1 MISKL
6 KSFTAI
12 ILILMFNSHVY
23 AAPMGGNVVH
33 GNANITQNGSNTI
46 INQNSDSAIINWD
59 SFDINKG
66 ESVHFNQNSSSSIVL
81 NRVTNGMPTNIFGNL
96 SANGNVFVLNQAGVL
111 IGKGAS
117 INTNSFLAG
126 AANIND
132 KDFIAGKYHFY
143 NAQGSVIN
151 NGNIKVQNGGYAVL
165 LGKNVENNGLIA
177 AKLGKIY
184 LSSGEAFRMDMS
196 GNDLIGVYIEKGADS
211 AITTNT
217 GKLHAEGGTI
227 VMTAKNASD
236 VIRQAVNNSGVVDAS
251 SISYEG
257 GKVILG
263 AENGEVVN
271 TGEIDASSK
280 TQSAG
285 SIEINAENIINNG
298 SLLVN
303 GLNGGTVDLYAKNL
317 LQLKENT
324 IIQANAYGY
333 GNGGNIFLISPN
345 RAESYKGAKIEANSI
360 YGKGGF
366 IELSGHKSVYSFG
379 DFYTKSLYGAFGK
392 FVLDPSDMFIGYY
405 ANLAE
410 DDNNNVS
417 GDGNTYVDIAWLN
430 KQLANTD
437 VELKSLPGNGS
448 GNITLNSG
456 VTINGAQG
464 LTLNAS
470 NNINLL
476 GDITVNKL
484 SLLASGNITGNNA
497 INVTG
502 DINATSKNG
511 NIQLTKL
518 NITGKSTFLAE
529 NGNVFLVGD
538 SLGTINHIAGKNVG
552 VEVTGAGGIIGDTT
566 VTNRAVI
573 EGQEVTLKSAGAI
586 TASVETKKLSAES
599 TIGAIEITNH
609 NRGETILLKYF
620 GGLASK
626 YTQDEGTINLSY
638 IPQDAI
644 SANGLTIESTY
655 GTIFAKDRLEAIKNY
670 AGLTLNANI
679 IHFVETGNTA
689 LTIDDSVITGTAV
702 KYIFDNVGDIT
713 VGSINSNKLTNS
725 GLEVISRS
733 GAVNSTSDIK
743 AMYFSATATKDIN
756 VTSALLGGA
765 SFESYNGN
773 ITYTHKGG
781 SISIRGLKALNGE
794 ISVKLES
801 LMPGVPTITKL
812 FISGIASNKP
822 INLDVANASTVSILG
837 TGQTALNINLKN
849 GSTKYKLDV
858 SNSRDLTINNTG
870 NTFTELSLESGGNLN
885 LTGANS
891 TITADNGIS
900 LTGKTING
908 NANMALTATDVYI
921 NLLSGT
927 QSYDISA
934 TNIDLNGSNL
944 NVKLLKDATFKDIDL
959 DKSAGNITGTLNI
972 TSENKVNLDGKMNVA
987 NLNIDALAFDF
998 GTDKIGIINGEN
1010 INITAKNDI
1019 TGIGKVTAYRTEM
1032 KGNTIGVN
1040 GALVVNSDFAYFTST
1055 AEKKAPSD
1063 LLISIGT
1070 SDWIY
1075 AYKNYVFNTSGD
1087 GLSYIGGRQVDYA
1100 ANHQM
1105 KESRIRGKLP
1115 IEATNIDKVEGDD
1128 LMKGGRLIDPS
1139 QLITVEKAKPEN
1151 VKSIQKRNKNIELK

>member
-46 INQNSDSAIINWD
+46 INQNSNSAIINWD

-111 IGKGAS
+111 IGKGAT

-132 KDFIAGKYHFY
+132 KDFIAGKYNFY

-211 AITTNT
+211 ALTTNT

-303 GLNGGTVDLYAKNL
+303 GLNGGTVDLYAKNI

-430 KQLANTD
+430 KQLTNTD
-437 VELKSLPGNGS
+437 VELKSLPVNGS

-456 VTINGAQG
+456 VTINSAKG

-476 GDITVNKL
+476 GDINVGKL

-518 NITGKSTFLAE
+518 TIGGKSTFLAE

-552 VEVTGAGGIIGDTT
+552 VEVTGAGNNITGDTT

-573 EGQEVTLKSAGAI
+573 EGQEVTLKSVGAI
-586 TASVETKKLSAES
+586 TASVDTKKLSAES
-599 TIGAIEITNH
+599 TTGAIDITNH

-620 GGLASK
+620 GGAASK

-644 SANGLTIESTY
+644 NTTGLTIESTY
-655 GTIFAKDRLEAIKNY
+655 GTIFAKDRLEAIKKYTN
-670 AGLTLNANI
+670 LTLNANI

-689 LTIDDSVITGTAV
+689 LTIDNSVITGTAV

-713 VGSINSNKLTNS
+713 VGNIDTTKLTNS

-733 GAVNSTSDIK
+733 GAVNSTSDIN
-743 AMYFSATATKDIN
+743 AMYFGATAAKDIN
-756 VTSALLGGA
+756 VTSMFLGGA

-773 ITYTHKGG
+773 ITYTHNGG
-781 SISIRGLKALNGE
+781 PISIRGLKALNGE
-794 ISVKLES
+794 ISVKLGLE
-801 LMPGVPTITKL
+801 GNL
-812 FISGIASNKP
+812 FISGLASNKP
-822 INLDVANASTVSILG
+822 INLDVAKASTVSILG
-837 TGQTALNINLKN
+837 TGQTALTINLTN
-849 GSTKYKLDV
+849 GNNNYKLSA

-870 NTFTELSLESGGNLN
+870 NTFTDLMLESGGNLN
-885 LTGANS
+885 LTGANG
-891 TITADNGIS
+891 TITADNDIS

-927 QSYDISA
+927 QSYDITA
-934 TNIDLNGSNL
+934 TKIDLNGSNL
-944 NVKLLKDATFKDIDL
+944 NVKLLQEATLKDIDL

-972 TSENKVNLDGKMNVA
+972 TSEHNVNLDGKMNVE
-987 NLNIDALAFDF
+987 NLNINALAFDF

-1010 INITAKNDI
+1010 INITTKNDI

-1070 SDWIY
+1070 GDWIY
-1075 AYKNYVFNTSGD
+1075 AYKNYLFKTSGD

-1128 LMKGGRLIDPS
+1128 LIKGGRLIDPS